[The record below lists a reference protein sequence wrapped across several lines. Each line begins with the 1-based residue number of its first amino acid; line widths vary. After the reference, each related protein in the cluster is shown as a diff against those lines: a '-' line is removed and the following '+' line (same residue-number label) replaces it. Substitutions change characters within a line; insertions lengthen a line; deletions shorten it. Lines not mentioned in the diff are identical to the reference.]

1 MKIKEI
7 TLVGIIVAIYV
18 CLCLVMGNFSYG
30 PLQIRIAE
38 VLMILCIFDSRFIL
52 PLTLGCFLANLLG
65 LLMGLNY
72 LTLDVVFGSVATL
85 ISGIL
90 MYRFKDIK
98 FRNREILSM
107 IIPGIVNGIVIGTE
121 LALYT
126 SNGVNISLF
135 MTYFVYI
142 FVGEILSTLFLG
154 LLLYKPL
161 KDISSYINEK
171 F

>member
-72 LTLDVVFGSVATL
+72 LTLDVIFGSVATFV
-85 ISGIL
+85 SGIL
-90 MYRFKDIK
+90 MYRFRNIK

-107 IIPGIVNGIVIGTE
+107 IIPGIINGIIIGIE

-161 KDISSYINEK
+161 QDISLYINEK